1 MNAYRKITRIA
12 LIITA
17 LWLMLVLYIA
27 LSKMTGPLSDIV
39 LMGLF
44 IWLTLMFLAAW
55 LSLSIAAIKDRNT
68 LALILISMSS
78 IASGLLSIEHWDA
91 MTRGADPHW
100 LAITPVAALFGI
112 TAFVA
117 KSIDI
122 LVSKTA
128 TWIKG

>member
-1 MNAYRKITRIA
+1 
-12 LIITA
+12 
-17 LWLMLVLYIA
+17 MLVLYIA
-27 LSKMTGPLSDIV
+27 RSKLTGPLSDIV
-39 LMGLF
+39 LIGLF

-55 LSLSIAAIKDRNT
+55 LSLSIAAIMDRNP
-68 LALILISMSS
+68 LALILIGISS
-78 IASGLLSIEHWDA
+78 IASGLLSIEYWDA
-91 MTRGADPHW
+91 MTSGADPRW

-128 TWIKG
+128 TWIKR